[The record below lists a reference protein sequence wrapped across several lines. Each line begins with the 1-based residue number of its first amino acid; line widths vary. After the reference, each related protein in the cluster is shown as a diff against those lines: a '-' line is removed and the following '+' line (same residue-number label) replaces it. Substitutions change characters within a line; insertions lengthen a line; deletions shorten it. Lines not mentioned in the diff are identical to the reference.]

1 MRNRIVAGNWKMNLT
16 PTETEEYVRAFLPQV
31 ADRFLS
37 RPVTELAKSE
47 RSERRRSNVKI
58 ILIPPFTSLD
68 RAGRLLTGR
77 PSIALGAQ
85 NLHFESNGAFTGEI
99 STSMLLDC
107 GCQYVL
113 AGHSE
118 RRHVFGESDALVA
131 SKLRAALA
139 AGLAPI
145 LCVGETLDER
155 RRGATLDVL
164 VRQLSS
170 ALTDPEARD
179 VDLGPVVVAYEP
191 VWAIGTGETASS
203 EQAEE
208 TIGEIRGWIE
218 SSIGSESAESTAIL
232 YGGSVKPANTAELL
246 AQPNID
252 GVLVGGASLKPDSFA
267 SIVSE
272 AFTNNTERG

>member
-170 ALTDPEARD
+170 ALTGPEARD

-246 AQPNID
+246 TQPNID

-272 AFTNNTERG
+272 AFTSNTERG